1 MILSF
6 YNLPCSFMNHVTCD
20 YYCNHIIWY
29 MTVWSCYFNS
39 NPSSKNRKIEK
50 KIKKENKNKKE
61 NKKKLSPLLSALTD
75 GLYDH
80 IPHNISINNL
90 TFK

>member
-1 MILSF
+1 
-6 YNLPCSFMNHVTCD
+6 
-20 YYCNHIIWY
+20 
-29 MTVWSCYFNS
+29 MTAWSCHFNS
-39 NPSSKNRKIEK
+39 NPSSKNRKIEN
-50 KIKKENKNKKE
+50 KIKIENKNKNK

-75 GLYDH
+75 GSYDH